1 MGVPVHLGIDAGSVS
16 VKWAVS
22 GEDGAILAGGWERHG
37 GRPAEAAL
45 AMLRE
50 LPEEYLALPAACTG
64 SAGKALAAH
73 LGLPHVN
80 ELAALGRASA
90 ALAPTAACA
99 IEMGGED
106 AKFVLLDDGRVAD
119 FALNSVCAA
128 GTGSFLDQQAERMGL
143 PVEEFAALSLKSAH
157 PPPIASRCSVFAKS
171 DMIHLQQ
178 IATPLAD
185 IAAGLCF
192 AVARNVKGSVV
203 RGRPVPEPA
212 LFLGGVAL
220 NQGVVRGMRE
230 VFGLPGLIVP
240 ENAVLFP
247 ALGAALLARN
257 NFV

>member
-1 MGVPVHLGIDAGSVS
+1 MDPERNAPHTPVVPMGVPVHLGIDAGSVS

-106 AKFVLLDDGRVAD
+106 AKFVLLDEGRVAD

-128 GTGSFLDQQAERMGL
+128 GTGSFVITSYSIHYTKLYD
-143 PVEEFAALSLKSAH
+143 
-157 PPPIASRCSVFAKS
+157 ASGGRC
-171 DMIHLQQ
+171 
-178 IATPLAD
+178 PGRR
-185 IAAGLCF
+185 AG
-192 AVARNVKGSVV
+192 
-203 RGRPVPEPA
+203 RGAWCRCWT
-212 LFLGGVAL
+212 
-220 NQGVVRGMRE
+220 R
-230 VFGLPGLIVP
+230 
-240 ENAVLFP
+240 
-247 ALGAALLARN
+247 
-257 NFV
+257 